1 MYVEAQDIVGL
12 VLVYLIIGLSL
23 AASHIARSRGSSLD
37 SRKIVHTGVGLFVL
51 VWWMFSENW
60 VMLLFFTVPF
70 ALILFVAMFDGNPL
84 SDSELGDI
92 SNRMGHRTG
101 LFLYVLSINI
111 LVLFFFDGH
120 WLAATIGVVAMTF
133 GDSAGSIIGRRFGR
147 HPIINGKSAEGSLA
161 VFAMTFVASLLIVAF
176 YMFLASQGLFS
187 DPVDPVVP
195 VSLACLTAGALAAI
209 SEMLC
214 PGQLDNI
221 ANPLLVAFAMA
232 LMGL

>member
-1 MYVEAQDIVGL
+1 MEVQDVVGL

-37 SRKIVHTGVGLFVL
+37 SRKMVHTGVGLFVL
-51 VWWMFSENW
+51 VWWMFTENW

-70 ALILFVAMFDGNPL
+70 AVVLFVAMFDGNPL

-101 LFLYVLSINI
+101 LFLYVVSINV

-120 WLAATIGVVAMTF
+120 WLAATIGIAAMTF
-133 GDSAGSIIGRRFGR
+133 GDSAGSIVGRRFGR
-147 HPIINGKSAEGSLA
+147 HPTINGKSAEGSIAVLA
-161 VFAMTFVASLLIVAF
+161 TTFVASMLLVAF
-176 YMFLASQGLFS
+176 YTFLASQGLFS
-187 DPVDPVVP
+187 GPVDPIVP
-195 VSLACLTAGALAAI
+195 VPIACLAAGILASA

-221 ANPLLVAFAMA
+221 ANPLLVAAAMA